1 MVDMIRNLVLTLL
14 CHSFFQMNE
23 KPGVTYRERYLVFRK
38 CIENDLSRQNDS
50 GIMMNTVK
58 ILRLYLYSCIY
69 NSMADMSQ
77 SNCFI
82 KLVQNCVEK
91 IPTTRKCYYWPCKS
105 QDFLT
110 LKRSNLILP
119 KEDEEDKDDEDYNE
133 ATLKFNGKRCYDRLA
148 ECAQTANI
156 LLDVKRINSR
166 IIDEFCFNYIY
177 VIIPCLANKKKMV
190 EFQKIQYLFLYGCAY
205 NNASNFNNT
214 SCFNNKKRKRDI
226 FINDTEDFNFLTTNN
241 EFVISK
247 TATKLPYFLRRGTLP
262 LSGID
267 MRNTDYEDR
276 ILDPIRQ
283 LTPLEMERKCG
294 SLTEDEESLVVQ
306 LNTKQTMELTWFIK

>member
-1 MVDMIRNLVLTLL
+1 MLPFLLTFLLDILFINDIHAQEWQCYDVLKQCISGNSNLLDINMINSSNINHFCETYTQLIIPCLAKR
-14 CHSFFQMNE
+14 MNE

-38 CIENDLSRQNDS
+38 CVENDLSRQNDS

-133 ATLKFNGKRCYDRLA
+133 ATLKFNDKRCYDRLA

-166 IIDEFCFNYIY
+166 IIDEFCFNYTHA
-177 VIIPCLANKKKMV
+177 IIPCLANKV
-190 EFQKIQYLFLYGCAY
+190 V
-205 NNASNFNNT
+205 
-214 SCFNNKKRKRDI
+214 KR
-226 FINDTEDFNFLTTNN
+226 EDFNFFSKSLIHILQHCNSKYNMNYSNTAC
-241 EFVISK
+241 FV
-247 TATKLPYFLRRGTLP
+247 
-262 LSGID
+262 
-267 MRNTDYEDR
+267 
-276 ILDPIRQ
+276 
-283 LTPLEMERKCG
+283 
-294 SLTEDEESLVVQ
+294 
-306 LNTKQTMELTWFIK
+306 

>member
-1 MVDMIRNLVLTLL
+1 MLPFLLTFLLDILFINDIHAQEWQCYDVLKQCISGNSNLLDINMINSSNINHFCETYTQLIIPCLAKR
-14 CHSFFQMNE
+14 MNE
-23 KPGVTYRERYLVFRK
+23 KPGVTYRERYLFRK

-133 ATLKFNGKRCYDRLA
+133 AKNSYDGDHKTGKW
-148 ECAQTANI
+148 
-156 LLDVKRINSR
+156 KSSR
-166 IIDEFCFNYIY
+166 VQI
-177 VIIPCLANKKKMV
+177 
-190 EFQKIQYLFLYGCAY
+190 
-205 NNASNFNNT
+205 
-214 SCFNNKKRKRDI
+214 
-226 FINDTEDFNFLTTNN
+226 TNN
-241 EFVISK
+241 SVTPNGNSQIMKQKFAVYFIAFVSI
-247 TATKLPYFLRRGTLP
+247 TKYF
-262 LSGID
+262 
-267 MRNTDYEDR
+267 
-276 ILDPIRQ
+276 IL
-283 LTPLEMERKCG
+283 
-294 SLTEDEESLVVQ
+294 
-306 LNTKQTMELTWFIK
+306 N